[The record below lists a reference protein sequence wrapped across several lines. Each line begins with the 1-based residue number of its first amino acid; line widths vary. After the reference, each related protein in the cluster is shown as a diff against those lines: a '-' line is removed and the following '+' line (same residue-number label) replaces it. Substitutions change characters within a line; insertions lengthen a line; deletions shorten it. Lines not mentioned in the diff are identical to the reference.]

1 MANVIVVGCGR
12 VGSSLATMLSSNG
25 RNVCVID
32 TKADAF
38 SALGRNFNGATLQG
52 LGFDEGVLVRAG
64 IEDCDVVAAV
74 TSNDNTNLM
83 VVEVARR
90 IFGVEH
96 AIARLYNTNR
106 ERAYG
111 QLGIDYVCGT
121 SLIAEEVFS
130 KIMSGHGSHL
140 DTFGQYEILRF
151 SLTLEW
157 AEQRAIRVSELEKSH
172 GVRIVCFERSDG
184 SANSIPS
191 PTSVLYHGDTIIACV
206 RHDLLKRFQRF
217 IRE

>member
-121 SLIAEEVFS
+121 SLIA
-130 KIMSGHGSHL
+130 
-140 DTFGQYEILRF
+140 
-151 SLTLEW
+151 
-157 AEQRAIRVSELEKSH
+157 
-172 GVRIVCFERSDG
+172 
-184 SANSIPS
+184 
-191 PTSVLYHGDTIIACV
+191 
-206 RHDLLKRFQRF
+206 
-217 IRE
+217 

>member
-106 ERAYG
+106 ERVYG

-151 SLTLEW
+151 SLNLEW

>member
-151 SLTLEW
+151 SLNLEW
-157 AEQRAIRVSELEKSH
+157 TEQRAIRVSELEKSH

>member
-96 AIARLYNTNR
+96 SIARLYNTNR

-151 SLTLEW
+151 SLNLEW

>member
-140 DTFGQYEILRF
+140 DTFGQDEILRF
-151 SLTLEW
+151 SLNLEW

>member
-32 TKADAF
+32 TKAVAF

-151 SLTLEW
+151 SLNLEW